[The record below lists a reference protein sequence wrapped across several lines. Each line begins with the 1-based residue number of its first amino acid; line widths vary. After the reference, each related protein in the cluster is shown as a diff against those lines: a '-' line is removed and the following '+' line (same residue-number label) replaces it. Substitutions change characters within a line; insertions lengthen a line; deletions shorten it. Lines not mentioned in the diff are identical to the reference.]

1 MAEIHVRL
9 TGPDDI
15 SAIAALRAQWTG
27 ATSDA
32 TFERHVA
39 GWLEA
44 EGDRRLV
51 FLATLAGAPAGMAS
65 MLEYHRMPRPGRLRS
80 HWGYVGNMFVPED
93 LRNQGIG
100 STLLAAVIAESEARG
115 YARLVL
121 SPTERAVPFY
131 ERAGFVSAG
140 AGAGDDRMLVRVA
153 QPTVAA
159 NSAKTST

>member
-15 SAIAALRAQWTG
+15 PAIAALRAQWTG
-27 ATSDA
+27 AASDA

-39 GWLEA
+39 GWVAA

-51 FLATLAGAPAGMAS
+51 FLATLGGTPAGMAS
-65 MLEYHRMPRPGRLRS
+65 MLEYHRMPRPGRLHSR
-80 HWGYVGNMFVPED
+80 WGYVGNMFVRED

-100 STLLAAVIAESEARG
+100 SILLAAVVAESEARG

-131 ERAGFVSAG
+131 ERAGFVSAD

-153 QPTVAA
+153 PPTV
-159 NSAKTST
+159 SARGA